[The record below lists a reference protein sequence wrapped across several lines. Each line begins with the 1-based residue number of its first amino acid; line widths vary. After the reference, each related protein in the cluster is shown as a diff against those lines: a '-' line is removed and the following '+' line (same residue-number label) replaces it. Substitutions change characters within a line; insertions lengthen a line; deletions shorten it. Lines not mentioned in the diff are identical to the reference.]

1 MGLIQTLLTGRP
13 NGLRAR
19 LRRRMGGGTAG
30 PSSPKPPS
38 APPPVPAEAA
48 LGLKPEAP
56 KDVTPPDGFEV
67 VLHKDA
73 LKVGAVTEIIIGGR
87 AIAVAH
93 TEDGYRACTN
103 TCPHAEGPLSEGE
116 LSGGVLTCPYHG
128 WEFDLTSGA
137 CLTNETVT
145 LPTFAVQVVGDAV
158 CVRL

>member
-1 MGLIQTLLTGRP
+1 MGFIQTLLTGRP
-13 NGLRAR
+13 NGLRSR
-19 LRRRMGGGTAG
+19 LRRRLGGGPTPGSKA
-30 PSSPKPPS
+30 SPAA

-93 TEDGYRACTN
+93 TEAGYRACTN

-128 WEFDLTSGA
+128 WEFDLSTGA
-137 CLTNETVT
+137 CLTNEAVT
-145 LPTFAVQVVGDAV
+145 LPTFAVEVVGDAV